1 MRRILILSLFLLT
14 SIAAASFVFA
24 QSAQNPRGTA
34 STAPVRPALPDVRPA
49 VLTPPYIIQPND
61 VLEIFVWKEE
71 KLTRKVF
78 VRPDGRIS
86 FPLIQDLTAAGLSTG
101 ELKQRI
107 EDSLKQ
113 YIEVPNVTVILEA
126 IQSYRIYVTGKV
138 AKPGVY
144 GSEKQI
150 NILQAI
156 AMSGGF
162 LEFADPSNIVVI
174 RTNGDD
180 SSRFVFNYNDVLK
193 AKNFNAN
200 MLLKS
205 GDVVVVP

>member
-1 MRRILILSLFLLT
+1 MLC
-14 SIAAASFVFA
+14 FVLGISVFTAGAFA
-24 QSAQNPRGTA
+24 QATQNSGGPSPVKPA
-34 STAPVRPALPDVRPA
+34 APDIRPAI
-49 VLTPPYIIQPND
+49 LTPPYIIQPND

-86 FPLIQDLTAAGLSTG
+86 FPLIQDLTAAGLSTS

-107 EDSLKQ
+107 EENLKQ

-126 IQSYRIYVTGKV
+126 IQSYRVYVTGKV

-144 GSEKQI
+144 PAEKQI

-156 AMSGGF
+156 AMAGGF

-205 GDVVVVP
+205 GDVIVVP

>member
-1 MRRILILSLFLLT
+1 MLCVVLGISALT
-14 SIAAASFVFA
+14 VVIFA
-24 QSAQNPRGTA
+24 QATQNSGGPPA
-34 STAPVRPALPDVRPA
+34 VAPPKPGGPDIRPA

-61 VLEIFVWKEE
+61 ILEIFVWKEE

-86 FPLIQDLTAAGLSTG
+86 FPLIQDLTAAGLSTS

-107 EDSLKQ
+107 EENLKQ

-126 IQSYRIYVTGKV
+126 IQSYRVYVTGKV

-144 GSEKQI
+144 PSEKQI

-156 AMSGGF
+156 AMAGGF

-174 RTNGDD
+174 RTNGDE
-180 SSRFVFNYNDVLK
+180 SSRFVFNYNDVIK

-200 MLLKS
+200 MLPKA
-205 GDVVVVP
+205 GDVIVVP

>member
-1 MRRILILSLFLLT
+1 MRRILTLCVLGISVFT
-14 SIAAASFVFA
+14 AFVLA
-24 QSAQNPRGTA
+24 QSTQNSGGPPP
-34 STAPVRPALPDVRPA
+34 TAPARPGTPDIRPA

-107 EDSLKQ
+107 EDSLRQ

-144 GSEKQI
+144 PSEKQI

-156 AMSGGF
+156 AMAGGF

-180 SSRFVFNYNDVLK
+180 STRFVFNYNDVIK

-200 MLLKS
+200 MLLKA
-205 GDVVVVP
+205 GDVIVVP